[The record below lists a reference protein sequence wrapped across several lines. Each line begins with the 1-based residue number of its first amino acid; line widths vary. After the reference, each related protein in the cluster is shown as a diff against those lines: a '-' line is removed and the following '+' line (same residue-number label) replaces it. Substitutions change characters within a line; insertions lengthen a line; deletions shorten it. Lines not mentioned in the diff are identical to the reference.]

1 MRKLITI
8 FLIGLFM
15 FGLVGCTKDNGKEQ
29 ELEERIEV
37 LEELVDLLSQ
47 ALEGDMQGD
56 LKNLSD
62 RLAVLARSVTALE
75 KSNSELTERV
85 KELETQVDD
94 LLKQFNSAGLVDS
107 SVSVFLA
114 KEYHLVVGDNFQLFY
129 RSIVQAVNPYGY
141 YIRLTGKVGHAYN
154 RYFEFLPEESDAGK
168 TYDLKVEV
176 CDNNGNVFGEASTKL
191 VVNKNKISPIA
202 TKNVLCVGDSLT
214 VSGDWVKQGSSK
226 YTAAGG
232 KINLLGTIT
241 SNGVKHEGHGG
252 WQWSTFINDDSSPFR
267 STKTASKVS
276 FKEYCDKNG
285 FTQLD
290 EVYFLLTWNGV
301 GGSFRTFDFSSE
313 PMRSAKVIIDQL
325 HTEYPNVKITLLSIP
340 LPSLNAGLGAY
351 YTLGQSYAD
360 NYGQLVTAM
369 NYDHFLQEW
378 AELDEYKDFVRFED
392 SKGQFDS
399 EYNMPTSSK
408 PVNNENNTQEQVGNA
423 MGMHPSTNGYLQI
436 GDAFYRALMHEWK

>member
-313 PMRSAKVIIDQL
+313 
-325 HTEYPNVKITLLSIP
+325 
-340 LPSLNAGLGAY
+340 
-351 YTLGQSYAD
+351 
-360 NYGQLVTAM
+360 
-369 NYDHFLQEW
+369 
-378 AELDEYKDFVRFED
+378 
-392 SKGQFDS
+392 
-399 EYNMPTSSK
+399 
-408 PVNNENNTQEQVGNA
+408 
-423 MGMHPSTNGYLQI
+423 
-436 GDAFYRALMHEWK
+436 